1 MNQPVM
7 NRWARRH
14 EEVLTAHLDDDEQLL
29 VACRVAISRRS
40 PMRSHFPA
48 PARVFAVGLTDRR
61 LVLYRCS
68 KWTARPEQLATAV
81 PLPGVSS
88 VTKVRRLGGTRVRVT
103 LESGPIAVLEPVW
116 GGALGRLA
124 DVYSG
129 LAAR

>member
-1 MNQPVM
+1 M

-14 EEVLTAHLDDDEQLL
+14 RETLVADLDDGEELL

-40 PMRSHFPA
+40 PFRSHFPA
-48 PARVFAVGLTDRR
+48 PGRIFAIGLTDRR

-68 KWTARPEQLATAV
+68 RWMARPEALATSV

-88 VTKVRRLGGTRVRVT
+88 MTKFRRLGGTRLRVT
-103 LESGPIAVLEPVW
+103 LDSGPIAVLEPVW
-116 GGALGRLA
+116 GGALGGLA